1 MGGIGAREI
10 LILLVIALLLFGAK
24 KLPELARSMGRS
36 ARILKAEAKGL
47 SEDDDTP
54 KEQQAPGATQE
65 QAGPQQAYGVPQ
77 EGRPH
82 PQQPQHNG
90 YPQLPAGQ
98 RIVENSGEPHRR
110 PYGE

>member
-1 MGGIGAREI
+1 MGIGPREI

-47 SEDDDTP
+47 GDEDNNEESSQKAQASGEDP
-54 KEQQAPGATQE
+54 ARQPGSQQQHDQGY
-65 QAGPQQAYGVPQ
+65 GQQS
-77 EGRPH
+77 
-82 PQQPQHNG
+82 QQNG

-98 RIVENSGEPHRR
+98 RIVNESGEPSRHQ
-110 PYGE
+110 YGG